1 MGREQSVF
9 AIIYKYI
16 LESAAI
22 TFFFLKS
29 TKRRTGNQYTLH
41 IPSICLFRKI
51 SSVESLALSVMFE
64 MALLK
69 SATAITV
76 PSPR

>member
-22 TFFFLKS
+22 TFFFLK
-29 TKRRTGNQYTLH
+29 THKAPYRE
-41 IPSICLFRKI
+41 SIHFTYSIYLFV
-51 SSVESLALSVMFE
+51 S
-64 MALLK
+64 
-69 SATAITV
+69 
-76 PSPR
+76 